1 MAEASK
7 DLHGKRGALIVVEGL
22 DRAGK
27 SSQCAILRDNL
38 QQSGHAVKYIRFPGK
53 VNFKPCIISIFCV
66 ILTVVPDRTTPIGKL
81 IDGYLRGQSQL
92 DDHSI
97 HLLFSANRWE
107 IATSIE
113 EDISRGV
120 SVIVD
125 RYSYSGAVYSAAK
138 ANPSLPLQWAWQP
151 EVGLP
156 RPDICIFLNISPEQA
171 AKRSGFGVERYENST
186 MQNRVREIFQ
196 SVFDLQES
204 GDVRIID
211 AGRPIDEVSQDIL
224 KNVLD
229 CIDALGAIGPLRKLD
244 PLPCGSSKE

>member
-38 QQSGHAVKYIRFPGK
+38 QQSGHAVKYIRF
-53 VNFKPCIISIFCV
+53 
-66 ILTVVPDRTTPIGKL
+66 PDRTTPIGKL

-224 KNVLD
+224 RNVLD